1 VYTTTLMTGGSR
13 DQHRLHGG
21 AAAQLVVAGEMRTDV
36 QRSAWDGSACGD
48 GLAASNPQPENH
60 TFTWDYARPGL
71 HPDDTEEFRVRR
83 TSGPDPTHTSDRHV
97 A

>member
-21 AAAQLVVAGEMRTDV
+21 AAAQLVVTGEVRTDV
-36 QRSAWDGSACGD
+36 RRSAWDGSACRD
-48 GLAASNPQPENH
+48 GLAALQP
-60 TFTWDYARPGL
+60 A
-71 HPDDTEEFRVRR
+71 
-83 TSGPDPTHTSDRHV
+83 